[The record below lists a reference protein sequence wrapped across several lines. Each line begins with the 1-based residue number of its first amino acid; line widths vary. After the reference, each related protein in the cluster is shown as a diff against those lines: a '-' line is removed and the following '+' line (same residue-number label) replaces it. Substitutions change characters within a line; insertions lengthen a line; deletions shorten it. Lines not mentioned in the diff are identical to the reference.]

1 MELTDRELQII
12 TQGATNAHKAQREFV
27 PLPDLI
33 NEGVLW
39 ALEHPKKVEMWRD
52 KGKYGENLLRHSVKQ
67 KCLSHIA
74 KERQRVYRLERDDI
88 AYYNPAVV
96 KEILPDIFDVEDW
109 LNSGTVNDMDKVSG
123 LSRPSEGNNRLATIV
138 DVKSGFDSLSDDD
151 QMLLREL
158 YADGGVGHQVL
169 AATLDVTERTV
180 QRREER
186 AIQRLVDRLG
196 GEVPWWNS
204 KGRSA

>member
-39 ALEHPKKVEMWRD
+39 CLEHPKKVELWRE

-67 KCLSHIA
+67 KCLSHVA
-74 KERQRVYRLERDDI
+74 KERRRVYRLERDDI

-96 KEILPDIFDVEDW
+96 REILPDIFDIDDW
-109 LNSGTVNDMDKVSG
+109 MTSSTASDMDKVSG
-123 LSRPSEGNNRLATIV
+123 LSRPSEGNNRLAAIV
-138 DVKSGFDSLSDDD
+138 DVKSGFESLSDDD
-151 QMLLREL
+151 KTLLSEL
-158 YADGGVGHQVL
+158 YADGGLSHQVL
-169 AATLDVTERTV
+169 AATLEVTERTV

-196 GEVPWWNS
+196 GEVPWWDA

>member
-27 PLPDLI
+27 PLSDLI

-158 YADGGVGHQVL
+158 YSDGGVGYQVL

-196 GEVPWWNS
+196 GELPWWDS
-204 KGRSA
+204 RGRSA

>member
-39 ALEHPKKVEMWRD
+39 ALEHPKKIELWRD

-109 LNSGTVNDMDKVSG
+109 LSSGTVSDMDKVSG

-158 YADGGVGHQVL
+158 YSDGGVGHQVL

-196 GEVPWWNS
+196 GEVPWWNM

>member
-1 MELTDRELQII
+1 MELTDREIQII

-39 ALEHPKKVEMWRD
+39 ALEHPKKVELWRE

-96 KEILPDIFDVEDW
+96 REILPDIFDIEDW
-109 LNSGTVNDMDKVSG
+109 LTSGASSDMDKVSG
-123 LSRPSEGNNRLATIV
+123 VSRPSEGNNRLAAIV
-138 DVKSGFDSLSDDD
+138 DVKSGFDSLSEDD
-151 QMLLREL
+151 QALLRDLFE
-158 YADGGVGHQVL
+158 DGGLSYQVL
-169 AATLDVTERTV
+169 AATLDVSERTV

-186 AIQRLVDRLG
+186 AIGRLVDKLG
-196 GEVPWWNS
+196 GEPPWWNV

>member
-1 MELTDRELQII
+1 VELTDRELQII

-39 ALEHPKKVEMWRD
+39 ALEHPKKIELWRD

-67 KCLSHIA
+67 KCLSYIA
-74 KERQRVYRLERDDI
+74 KERQRVYRLEREDI

-96 KEILPDIFDVEDW
+96 REILPDIFNIEDW
-109 LNSGTVNDMDKVSG
+109 LSSGASNDMDKVSG
-123 LSRPSEGNNRLATIV
+123 VSRPSEGNNRLAAIV
-138 DVKSGFDSLSDDD
+138 DVKSGFDSLSEED
-151 QMLLREL
+151 QNLLRDLFE
-158 YADGGVGHQVL
+158 DGGVGHQVL

-186 AIQRLVDRLG
+186 AIQRLVDKLG
-196 GEVPWWNS
+196 GEPPWWNV